1 MMLFHCVLFAL
12 WAVVALSAATANGYS
27 LVISS
32 AHKLYLRP
40 TFSELSAE
48 ATGLL
53 RKKIASQVMETSSNA
68 TSSNSN
74 SYSNALVHVEVV
86 LTDKQFLARR
96 RLVTL
101 KELDFPTT
109 MFTLQLLGTMEH
121 ATSGSVLDQLLL
133 RSLAKRQFRHVLW
146 ESGDDELSLV
156 VDVIVRLSNSTVEEE
171 SLAVLTP
178 SSASTSLTVVDR
190 SLIVGFVVIFIAM
203 SAIMVR
209 STQRILLSKYNA
221 KTEEELPEKEHTTL
235 DSKSQDS
242 VAASGDANPDVPN
255 DPLNPANSSDH
266 WVPRVKSSPD
276 DAAGGNS
283 ANFLLSAIG
292 DWFRSMSAIQ
302 EEDEEEEED
311 SSLESSSGWTTGDS
325 HSSNDQ
331 FLPRESNSTSSGE
344 DSKMSEC
351 IIDEASC

>member
-1 MMLFHCVLFAL
+1 MMLFHFVLFAL
-12 WAVVALSAATANGYS
+12 LAVVAFSAASANGYS

-40 TFSELSAE
+40 TFSELSAV

-53 RKKIASQVMETSSNA
+53 KKQIASQLMETSSNA

-74 SYSNALVHVEVV
+74 SNSNALVHVEVV
-86 LTDKQFLARR
+86 FTDEDFWARR

-101 KELDFPTT
+101 EELDFPTT
-109 MFTLQLLGTMEH
+109 VFNLQVLGTMEH
-121 ATSGSVLDQLLL
+121 AASGAVLDQLLL
-133 RSLAKRQFRHVLW
+133 RSLSKRQFRQVLW
-146 ESGDDELSLV
+146 ESGDDELSLI
-156 VDVIVRLSNSTVEEE
+156 VDVIVRLSNATVEEE
-171 SLAVLTP
+171 SLEVSGPA
-178 SSASTSLTVVDR
+178 SASTSLTVVDR

-209 STQRILLSKYNA
+209 STQRILLSNHNA

-242 VAASGDANPDVPN
+242 VAASGDADPDAPN
-255 DPLNPANSSDH
+255 DPLNPANSSER
-266 WVPRVKSSPD
+266 WVPRNKSSPD

-302 EEDEEEEED
+302 EEDEEEED

-325 HSSNDQ
+325 HSSSDQ
-331 FLPRESNSTSSGE
+331 FLARESNTSSSGE
-344 DSKMSEC
+344 DSKMSEYV
-351 IIDEASC
+351 IDEASC